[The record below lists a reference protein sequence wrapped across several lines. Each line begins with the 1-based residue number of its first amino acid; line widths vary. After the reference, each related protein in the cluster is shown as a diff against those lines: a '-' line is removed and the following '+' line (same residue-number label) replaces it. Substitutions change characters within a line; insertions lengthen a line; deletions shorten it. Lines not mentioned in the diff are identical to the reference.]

1 MLYLE
6 NWTIAALATIFAV
19 IDGAPR
25 NTDTVITTQKSE
37 AYNKSGAG
45 NPHTHT
51 DIHKHRQ
58 DSYSLNN
65 HDFLP
70 ADDNMMEDSV
80 SFAINKDQKLL
91 RPKRWVI
98 HRREYDRVMA
108 VSTQAPTHSV
118 RHGNKKRHRQRRPWN
133 YNWDYSP
140 YGGGVFGRKKRD
152 VTQYDFDYLLMVTN
166 HM

>member
-25 NTDTVITTQKSE
+25 NTDTVITTQKSQV
-37 AYNKSGAG
+37 YSKSGAG

-58 DSYSLNN
+58 DSNPLNN

-70 ADDNMMEDSV
+70 ADDNMMKDAV

-108 VSTQAPTHSV
+108 VSTQAPTHTV
-118 RHGNKKRHRQRRPWN
+118 RLGNKKSHRQRRPWI

-140 YGGGVFGRKKRD
+140 YGGGVFGRKKREASS
-152 VTQYDFDYLLMVTN
+152 YDFDYSW
-166 HM
+166 